1 MGTLTFISGLHLIQ
15 FRHWSL
21 RWLHFGLGLTGCVL
35 IATDF
40 LFWLESRRKRYEQ
53 LRLKGV
59 GFVEGMTIGSVSGI
73 VIATFVF
80 FVVNRLLPLNVT
92 FLGQERSALEIWTFY
107 LGWLAAFAHA
117 WLRPARAW
125 IEQCSMIAMLAVA
138 AMLLN
143 WLTTGDHL
151 ARSLAHRHLWPIAGM
166 DVLLLLAAV
175 ISVAIVRLWRGKTS

>member
-1 MGTLTFISGLHLIQ
+1 MLLISDLGNWILLHQHNEARPVMGTLTFISGLHLIQ

-107 LGWLAAFAHA
+107 LGWLAAFCSCSGCD
-117 WLRPARAW
+117 RRAPGL
-125 IEQCSMIAMLAVA
+125 S
-138 AMLLN
+138 
-143 WLTTGDHL
+143 
-151 ARSLAHRHLWPIAGM
+151 
-166 DVLLLLAAV
+166 
-175 ISVAIVRLWRGKTS
+175 SVQ

>member
-92 FLGQERSALEIWTFY
+92 FLGQEPRWRSGPSISGGSQHSLMP
-107 LGWLAAFAHA
+107 GCD
-117 WLRPARAW
+117 RRAPGL
-125 IEQCSMIAMLAVA
+125 S
-138 AMLLN
+138 
-143 WLTTGDHL
+143 
-151 ARSLAHRHLWPIAGM
+151 
-166 DVLLLLAAV
+166 
-175 ISVAIVRLWRGKTS
+175 SVR